1 MRGVGLLVGT
11 IFLVLICAVVYTN
24 CTGRCE
30 GFEVSKGP
38 EPTRLTQPVA
48 RKDLTDLPSAPY
60 SNMPD
65 IPVPAHDP
73 AEAKSKF
80 QEVVA
85 LKTDMDAFQERVY
98 PYMAGRSDPTVQLP
112 LMRFKGDYQ
121 TIKDELLVL
130 AANPAL
136 GVQITENQME
146 TIRANLRFLQKT
158 YHTLEVNQ
166 LVPTNTTEG
175 FTSIDMTPIN
185 VEELG
190 ILNTKI
196 LVEIARLK
204 ASGTSDPIIQSR
216 INVFSNIQQ
225 SVSDLLQRIE
235 DHRMDPKMIPITKTD
250 YNAFLPAL
258 GNNSAGIGGLLSSA
272 GLGSLSSLFNAYD
285 AGDMSEATLSA
296 NLLDRYADSILN
308 GLSYSVSLSYT
319 SPNEVAKESAKAA
332 QAMGQIMGQGQM
344 GQAGQQRESRG
355 EFEDIISQIDL
366 DGFADA
372 KGMAPGAQGAPGVFN
387 WKERSQAICKAI
399 AKFGLDPADFGCLDP
414 GAQVGPDY
422 SWRGNARMV
431 CSRAQTISDPGIPEQ
446 IGCPPPTW
454 KGWRN

>member
-1 MRGVGLLVGT
+1 M
-11 IFLVLICAVVYTN
+11 
-24 CTGRCE
+24 E
-30 GFEVSKGP
+30 
-38 EPTRLTQPVA
+38 PVA

-65 IPVPAHDP
+65 IPVPANDP

-80 QEVVA
+80 RELIA
-85 LKTDMDAFQERVY
+85 LKTDMDGFNERVY
-98 PYMAGRSDPTVQLP
+98 PFMEGRSDPTVQLP

-121 TIKDELLVL
+121 NVKDELLVL
-130 AANPAL
+130 AANPGL
-136 GVQITENQME
+136 GVQMTENQME

-175 FTSIDMTPIN
+175 FRSNDMTPITE
-185 VEELG
+185 EELS

-196 LVEIARLK
+196 LVEITRLK

-216 INVFSNIQQ
+216 INVFSKIQQ
-225 SVSDLLQRIE
+225 SVSDLIQRIK
-235 DHRMDPKMIPITKTD
+235 DRRMDPKMIPITKTD

-258 GNNSAGIGGLLSSA
+258 GNNSAGIGGLLSSS
-272 GLGSLSSLFNAYD
+272 GLGSLSSLFNASD
-285 AGDMSEATLSA
+285 TGDMSQAALSA
-296 NLLDRYADSILN
+296 NLLDRYANSILN
-308 GLSYSVSLSYT
+308 GLSYNVSLSYT
-319 SPNEVAKESAKAA
+319 SPNEVAKEVAKAT
-332 QAMGQIMGQGQM
+332 QSLGQIAQVGYELIG
-344 GQAGQQRESRG
+344 EDNHIKEPRG
-355 EFEDIISQIDL
+355 EFEDIISQIEL

-372 KGMAPGAQGAPGVFN
+372 KSSAPGVFN

-399 AKFGLDPADFGCLDP
+399 AKFGLDPTDFGCLDP

>member
-1 MRGVGLLVGT
+1 
-11 IFLVLICAVVYTN
+11 
-24 CTGRCE
+24 
-30 GFEVSKGP
+30 
-38 EPTRLTQPVA
+38 
-48 RKDLTDLPSAPY
+48 
-60 SNMPD
+60 MPD
-65 IPVPAHDP
+65 IPVPANDP
-73 AEAKSKF
+73 SDGKSKF

-85 LKTDMDAFQERVY
+85 LKADMDGFQERVY
-98 PYMAGRSDPTVQLP
+98 PYMVGRSDPTIQLP

-121 TIKDELLVL
+121 TVKDELLVL

-136 GVQITENQME
+136 GVQMTENQLE

-158 YHTLEVNQ
+158 YHTLEVNK

-175 FTSIDMTPIN
+175 FTSNDMTPITA
-185 VEELG
+185 EQLA

-196 LVEIARLK
+196 QVEIARLT

-216 INVFSNIQQ
+216 INVFSKIQQ
-225 SVSDLLQRIE
+225 SVSDLLQRIDE
-235 DHRMDPKMIPITKTD
+235 KRLDPKMIPIRLHD

-258 GNNSAGIGGLLSSA
+258 GNNSVGIGGLLSSA
-272 GLGSLSSLFNAYD
+272 GLGSLSSLFNATD
-285 AGDMSEATLSA
+285 AGDMSQATLSA
-296 NLLDRYADSILN
+296 NLLDRYANSILN
-308 GLSYSVSLSYT
+308 GLSYNVSISYT
-319 SPNEVAKESAKAA
+319 SPNEVAKETAKAT
-332 QAMGQIMGQGQM
+332 QSMGQIAQVGYELLGQGQ
-344 GQAGQQRESRG
+344 GQGEGQRESRG
-355 EFEDIISQIDL
+355 EFEDIISQVDL
-366 DGFADA
+366 DGFADS
-372 KGMAPGAQGAPGVFN
+372 KGASGGPGVFN

-431 CSRAQTISDPGIPEQ
+431 CSRAQTTSDPGIPEQ

>member
-30 GFEVSKGP
+30 GFRGP
-38 EPTRLTQPVA
+38 EPTRLTEPVA

-65 IPVPAHDP
+65 IPVPANDP

-80 QEVVA
+80 QELVA
-85 LKTDMDAFQERVY
+85 LKADMDGFQERVY
-98 PYMAGRSDPTVQLP
+98 PYMVGRSDPTVQLP

-121 TIKDELLVL
+121 TVKDELLVL

-136 GVQITENQME
+136 GVQMTENQLE

-175 FTSIDMTPIN
+175 FTSNDKTPITA
-185 VEELG
+185 EELA

-216 INVFSNIQQ
+216 INVFSKIQQ
-225 SVSDLLQRIE
+225 SVSDLLQRIH
-235 DHRMDPKMIPITKTD
+235 DKRLDPNMIPITKTD

-272 GLGSLSSLFNAYD
+272 GLGSLSSLFNATD
-285 AGDMSEATLSA
+285 SGDMSQAKLSA
-296 NLLDRYADSILN
+296 NLLDRYANSILN
-308 GLSYSVSLSYT
+308 GLSYNVSLSYT
-319 SPNEVAKESAKAA
+319 SPNEVAKETAKAT
-332 QAMGQIMGQGQM
+332 QSMGQMMVQGEMQGQGQ
-344 GQAGQQRESRG
+344 GQTRESRG
-355 EFEDIISQIDL
+355 EFEDIISQVDL

-372 KGMAPGAQGAPGVFN
+372 KGATQGAPGLFN

-399 AKFGLDPADFGCLDP
+399 AKIGLDPTDFGCLDP

-431 CSRAQTISDPGIPEQ
+431 CSRAQTISDPGIPEL

>member
-30 GFEVSKGP
+30 GFETKGP
-38 EPTRLTQPVA
+38 EPTRLTEPVA

-65 IPVPAHDP
+65 IPVPTHDP

-80 QEVVA
+80 QELVA
-85 LKTDMDAFQERVY
+85 LKADMDGFQERVY

-136 GVQITENQME
+136 GVQLTENQIE

-175 FTSIDMTPIN
+175 FTSSHTTEPIS

-216 INVFSNIQQ
+216 INVFSKIQQ
-225 SVSDLLQRIE
+225 SVSDLLQRIK
-235 DHRMDPKMIPITKTD
+235 DHRLDPKMIPITKTD

-258 GNNSAGIGGLLSSA
+258 GNNSVGIGGLLSSA
-272 GLGSLSSLFNAYD
+272 GLGSLSSLFNATD
-285 AGDMSEATLSA
+285 AGDISGSTLAA
-296 NLLDRYADSILN
+296 NLLDRYANSILN
-308 GLSYSVSLSYT
+308 GLSYNVSLSYT
-319 SPNEVAKESAKAA
+319 SPNEVAKETAKAA
-332 QAMGQIMGQGQM
+332 QAMGQGQVGH
-344 GQAGQQRESRG
+344 RESRG
-355 EFEDIISQIDL
+355 EFEDIITQIDL

-372 KGMAPGAQGAPGVFN
+372 KGVGAPGVFN

>member
-24 CTGRCE
+24 CTGGCE
-30 GFEVSKGP
+30 GFETKGP
-38 EPTRLTQPVA
+38 EPTRLTEPVA

-73 AEAKSKF
+73 AEAKSMFK
-80 QEVVA
+80 ELVA
-85 LKTDMDAFQERVY
+85 LKADMDGFQERVY
-98 PYMAGRSDPTVQLP
+98 PFMVSRSDPTVQLP

-121 TIKDELLVL
+121 TVKDELLVL

-136 GVQITENQME
+136 GVQLTENQLE

-175 FTSIDMTPIN
+175 FTSSHTTEPIS

-216 INVFSNIQQ
+216 INVFSKIQQ
-225 SVSDLLQRIE
+225 SVSDLLQRIK
-235 DHRMDPKMIPITKTD
+235 DHRLDPKMIPITKTD

-258 GNNSAGIGGLLSSA
+258 GNNSVGIGGLLSSA

-285 AGDMSEATLSA
+285 TGDISGSTLAA
-296 NLLDRYADSILN
+296 NLLDRYANSILN
-308 GLSYSVSLSYT
+308 GLSYNVSLSYT
-319 SPNEVAKESAKAA
+319 SPNELAKETAKAA
-332 QAMGQIMGQGQM
+332 QAMGHMQSQH
-344 GQAGQQRESRG
+344 ESRG

-366 DGFADA
+366 DGFADT
-372 KGMAPGAQGAPGVFN
+372 KGVGAPGVFN

-399 AKFGLDPADFGCLDP
+399 AKMGLDPADFGCLDP

-431 CSRAQTISDPGIPEQ
+431 CSRAQTISDPGVPEQ